1 MTDTS
6 DDDLERRMRR
16 KLFLDGPSNRGHSF
30 SEEEQRMAAKLLGS
44 SEAQRL
50 QNRRDNSRPF
60 KPKKPLVVV
69 EYYEVPGDQYGSG
82 GWRVDVRVDGVVT
95 KSRGGLSRADCL
107 SMVADCER
115 RGATSKAIVT
125 EWMKLNPTTE
135 KAQCSTSRKSFS
147 DRFGDFDPEVDE

>member
-60 KPKKPLVVV
+60 KPKKLVVV